1 MRKENRIRRRGASVP
16 LYGNA
21 AANPEGC
28 QAERCG
34 KQQNDTQEYN
44 STFFFIVLLSFSD
57 AYAADDVHYLKQLKT
72 GIISFILRNYDSN
85 NLMGIQYATTNKNNI
100 RHHGR
105 YRIRISSNT
114 GKISYTDGEIQRLII
129 MEKF

>member
-1 MRKENRIRRRGASVP
+1 MVKEESPSKSPAQRVSFCEKKNRIRRLGTSFS

-44 STFFFIVLLSFSD
+44 STFFLHSAPIFSD
-57 AYAADDVHYLKQLKT
+57 VYAADDVHYLKQLKN
-72 GIISFILRNYDSN
+72 RNYQFLSY
-85 NLMGIQYATTNKNNI
+85 GIMIAII
-100 RHHGR
+100 R
-105 YRIRISSNT
+105 
-114 GKISYTDGEIQRLII
+114 
-129 MEKF
+129 